1 MSESVL
7 SDNSSQSSM
16 RDSGLETRCANCGED
31 MQGQFCHQCGQSSKN
46 MVKFFGE
53 VAKEIM
59 DDVFGYDS
67 RLKHSLY
74 PLFFKPGKLTQ
85 EYSKG
90 KRFFYVLP
98 FRLYL
103 FSSIILML
111 VLQMNLQFNLSEKG
125 TALSEAKKELKSI
138 KEHNVAKK
146 INSKMQQIEN
156 KTDSKSFSNKI
167 VNEKNRKGIYFETGD
182 IDTEHNKFISIS
194 GATGFFKK
202 AIDDINK
209 KAEGWKKDPSPL
221 LDEFLR
227 LLPYMMFII
236 IPLFALVTKLFY
248 LFSKRFY
255 IEHLIFS
262 LHNHS
267 FIFLVL
273 VLNIGFQELQEIL
286 LKQTFTG
293 AAFLSSLFGWLSV
306 LGFIWMA
313 VYVFLAVKRVYQ
325 QSWFMTITKTTLLS
339 VVYLTLSS
347 VGTLITLIIGAYRA

>member
-1 MSESVL
+1 
-7 SDNSSQSSM
+7 
-16 RDSGLETRCANCGED
+16 
-31 MQGQFCHQCGQSSKN
+31 
-46 MVKFFGE
+46 
-53 VAKEIM
+53 
-59 DDVFGYDS
+59 
-67 RLKHSLY
+67 
-74 PLFFKPGKLTQ
+74 
-85 EYSKG
+85 
-90 KRFFYVLP
+90 
-98 FRLYL
+98 
-103 FSSIILML
+103 
-111 VLQMNLQFNLSEKG
+111 
-125 TALSEAKKELKSI
+125 
-138 KEHNVAKK
+138 
-146 INSKMQQIEN
+146 MQQIEN